1 MKLLRYEAKQVG
13 LTKQDPR
20 RMILEK
26 NLSLFSLFC
35 LQLTEGNYENKCH
48 IMEKSYYGKSSEK
61 NPEALFLEVQ
71 TLEV

>member
-20 RMILEK
+20 RVILEK

-48 IMEKSYYGKSSEK
+48 IMEKS
-61 NPEALFLEVQ
+61 
-71 TLEV
+71 